1 MLLVEKKNEH
11 ICFPD
16 LVSHISGS
24 VIIGSNPWRTQLYF
38 SGNTRAEEEVNIRRD
53 LRLEKNPSNSEH
65 IISEHRLFRADN
77 YFSEQEYFFRARIF
91 FSEHIFKNI
100 FFPNTFFKN
109 NFFKKGCRKI
119 RAIPSKLFP
128 STDISEQVFIF
139 PSRYLFSEQEIIFR
153 AGIYF
158 SEQIIIFLA

>member
-1 MLLVEKKNEH
+1 MYIQPNKEVEISLTRGVMLIRYLRKGRRNTAILQQQKKH
-11 ICFPD
+11 SYI
-16 LVSHISGS
+16 
-24 VIIGSNPWRTQLYF
+24 T
-38 SGNTRAEEEVNIRRD
+38 RD

-91 FSEHIFKNI
+91 FPSTFLKI
-100 FFPNTFFKN
+100 FFFQTHFLKIIFFE
-109 NFFKKGCRKI
+109 KGCRKI